1 MKTAVVTGATSG
13 IGLSTAKRLA
23 GRDCYVIGIGRDET
37 RCDTAK
43 SEVLQYAPMA
53 RVEYVLGDLSTTP
66 GVRGVA
72 EQVKAL
78 TDRVDSLVHCAGTVS
93 SWFVSTSEGFEL
105 QFAVN
110 HLAPF
115 LLTLE
120 LMDCLEKSDDARV
133 LVLSS
138 ASHYHTRVRWED
150 IMMRRHYSCL
160 AAYKQSKLLNVM
172 FIKELARSYPS
183 VTGFA
188 VDPGLVNT
196 SIGLKGTRG
205 VERAVWK
212 WRMSRGVD
220 PDIPAGHLAALACDP
235 AFSGRTGK
243 YWKDGREVNPSPAAQ
258 NVQDAERLW
267 TFSRKLCGI

>member
-13 IGLSTAKRLA
+13 IGLSTVKRLV
-23 GRDCYVIGIGRDET
+23 GRDVCVIGIGRDEN
-37 RCDTAK
+37 RCKAAK
-43 SEVLQYAPMA
+43 EEVLRYAPLA
-53 RVEYVLGDLSTTP
+53 EVEYILSDLSTTR
-66 GVRGVA
+66 GVRDA
-72 EQVKAL
+72 AAQVKVL
-78 TDRVDSLVHCAGTVS
+78 TGRVDLLIHCAGTVS

-133 LVLSS
+133 LVVSS

-160 AAYKQSKLLNVM
+160 AAYKQSKLLNVL
-172 FIKELARSYPS
+172 FIKELARRYPS

-205 VERAVWK
+205 IERAVWK
-212 WRMSRGVD
+212 WRMSRGVA
-220 PDIPAGHLAALACDP
+220 PDVPAGHLAVLACDP
-235 AFSGRTGK
+235 AFSGKSGG
-243 YWKDGREVNPSPAAQ
+243 YWKDGRELAPSPAAR
-258 NVQDAERLW
+258 DEREAERLW
-267 TFSRKLCGI
+267 ALSEKLCGL